1 MKIIVEEHI
10 DAGYIYVN
18 HELPKTTVEFGDHYL
33 VDLSEEGK
41 VVGIEILDIHAGSFN
56 TSEFIH
62 RFKVEERLAGIL
74 EDNILRV
81 KRIAVK
87 K

>member
-1 MKIIVEEHI
+1 MKIIVEEYI
-10 DAGYIYVN
+10 DAGYIYLN
-18 HELPKTTVEFGDHYL
+18 HDAPKKTVAFGDHYV
-33 VDLSEEGK
+33 VDLSEEGH
-41 VVGIEILDIHAGSFN
+41 VVGVEILDIHAGSFDR
-56 TSEFIH
+56 SAFVQ
-62 RFKVEERLAGIL
+62 RFKVEEKLASIL